1 MITFISEE
9 QLSQKTNYLETDFI
23 PESIFPTFTPQKYV
37 ESFGNN
43 ETTFLYLRKVSDY
56 TEYVI
61 QLLKIYEAII
71 EESEKI
77 DKQESEDHKI
87 YMQTQDL
94 SIKAF
99 TDKIYGRLNYKER
112 LAVNRINCGKAIYN
126 ELLKSLDN
134 PYIDEKLKA
143 FILETKDQ
151 RNQLPEKPV
160 METVYYKNILPEED
174 DIYYDYPENSMSI
187 IESLLPMYFTPKMYF
202 TNSGKS
208 IFAVLPEDYLYLAGI
223 SRGKI
228 KEYPKFNYYKNNY
241 EKDLFNK
248 IISELNVL
256 LEDLKE
262 YISMLLISKK
272 QEMIKEKK

>member
-43 ETTFLYLRKVSDY
+43 ETTLSDY

-61 QLLKIYEAII
+61 QLLKIYETII

-99 TDKIYGRLNYKER
+99 TDKIYG
-112 LAVNRINCGKAIYN
+112 G
-126 ELLKSLDN
+126 
-134 PYIDEKLKA
+134 
-143 FILETKDQ
+143 
-151 RNQLPEKPV
+151 
-160 METVYYKNILPEED
+160 
-174 DIYYDYPENSMSI
+174 
-187 IESLLPMYFTPKMYF
+187 
-202 TNSGKS
+202 
-208 IFAVLPEDYLYLAGI
+208 
-223 SRGKI
+223 
-228 KEYPKFNYYKNNY
+228 
-241 EKDLFNK
+241 
-248 IISELNVL
+248 
-256 LEDLKE
+256 
-262 YISMLLISKK
+262 
-272 QEMIKEKK
+272 

>member
-61 QLLKIYEAII
+61 QLLKIYETII

-99 TDKIYGRLNYKER
+99 TDKIYG
-112 LAVNRINCGKAIYN
+112 G
-126 ELLKSLDN
+126 
-134 PYIDEKLKA
+134 
-143 FILETKDQ
+143 
-151 RNQLPEKPV
+151 
-160 METVYYKNILPEED
+160 
-174 DIYYDYPENSMSI
+174 
-187 IESLLPMYFTPKMYF
+187 
-202 TNSGKS
+202 
-208 IFAVLPEDYLYLAGI
+208 
-223 SRGKI
+223 
-228 KEYPKFNYYKNNY
+228 
-241 EKDLFNK
+241 
-248 IISELNVL
+248 
-256 LEDLKE
+256 
-262 YISMLLISKK
+262 
-272 QEMIKEKK
+272 